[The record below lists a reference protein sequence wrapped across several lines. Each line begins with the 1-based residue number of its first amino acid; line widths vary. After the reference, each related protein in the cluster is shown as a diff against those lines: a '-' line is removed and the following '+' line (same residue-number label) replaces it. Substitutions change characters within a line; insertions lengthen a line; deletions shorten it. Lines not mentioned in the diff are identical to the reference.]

1 VDAASARESGPRV
14 TGKHNTWE
22 SSNNAQR
29 LWHNGPGATREQAR
43 ARSTGETN
51 RGTATPAVFLGQF
64 PRVPFAP
71 FFSFALLVRVEAR
84 CLATRTARNFVL
96 PCTFVIDAE
105 AERGR
110 AGKRDKSF
118 LGGGRNAG
126 KSYEMAVSAA
136 CTK

>member
-1 VDAASARESGPRV
+1 MHKDFGIMGPGQLASRLER
-14 TGKHNTWE
+14 
-22 SSNNAQR
+22 AQR
-29 LWHNGPGATREQAR
+29 ER
-43 ARSTGETN
+43 N

-64 PRVPFAP
+64 PCVPFAP

-84 CLATRTARNFVL
+84 YLATRTARNFVL
-96 PCTFVIDAE
+96 HRALSSLTPK
-105 AERGR
+105 RGR